1 VSWRQKLS
9 LHEVAGLTTARRK
22 GGTPQADLI
31 CTLSNLLDEQEA
43 RIREL
48 EYDLGQMTTTE
59 PVPGEWRESLD
70 DTERN
75 MLHFASNYATWY
87 QDTPVPCAR
96 MYKLVHKLARK
107 LDRLQSRETA
117 EVRRLKA
124 QVQELSDKGN
134 TIRRAAD
141 ILFGAARDV
150 TVGEVLRD
158 PFRK

>member
-22 GGTPQADLI
+22 GGTPEADLI
-31 CTLSNLLDEQEA
+31 RTLSNLLDEHESS
-43 RIREL
+43 IREL
-48 EYDLGQMTTTE
+48 EYDLDQMTTTE

-75 MLHFASNYATWY
+75 MLRFASNYATWY
-87 QDTPVPCAR
+87 PDTPVPGAR
-96 MYKLVHKLARK
+96 MYRLVHKLALK
-107 LDRLQSRETA
+107 LDRLQSQETI
-117 EVRRLKA
+117 EIRRLKA

-141 ILFGAARDV
+141 LLFGAARDV
-150 TVGEVLRD
+150 TAGEVLKD
-158 PFRK
+158 PFCK